1 MAELLA
7 SHRSGILATQVL
19 WVDLKSIY
27 MDTMSPLRLV
37 ETTTFSRWLTGLKDY
52 RAKAAIVLRLKQ
64 VSVGQ
69 WGDVKSVGGG
79 VSELRWHLGPGYR
92 VYFTRQ
98 GDHIVLLLAG
108 GDKSSQA
115 RDIAKAKALAKEHSH
130 DQNH

>member
-1 MAELLA
+1 
-7 SHRSGILATQVL
+7 
-19 WVDLKSIY
+19 
-27 MDTMSPLRLV
+27 MDTIRPLQLF
-37 ETTTFSRWLTGLKDY
+37 ETTTFSRWLAGLKDY

-79 VSELRWHLGPGYR
+79 VSELRWHIGPGYR

-115 RDIAKAKALAKEHSH
+115 RDIAKAKALAKEHLH